1 VCCEQANGFLG
12 ARGPAGGIP
21 AGYTLVAS
29 EFLKQ
34 VQSAGQENRI
44 QMAEFQKQG
53 WTYHVKGLWY
63 TLPGHHL
70 PNLTFIGSP
79 NFGKYVQHSSISI
92 YLFIYYVFTV
102 RVPCYG
108 SRGPG
113 FDSQHYQIF

>member
-1 VCCEQANGFLG
+1 MVICLSSVNNLILKCLYAFQLLEQVAFVHCGQANGFLG

-34 VQSAGQENRI
+34 VQSAEQENRI

-53 WTYHVKGLWY
+53 WTYHAKGLWY

-70 PNLTFIGSP
+70 PTLTFIGSP
-79 NFGKYVQHSSISI
+79 NFGKYNQH
-92 YLFIYYVFTV
+92 T
-102 RVPCYG
+102 
-108 SRGPG
+108 
-113 FDSQHYQIF
+113 